1 MKKYVILF
9 FLIFLS
15 GCASGKF
22 GYSEEQWQAMSQ
34 QQRDAVIAEVE
45 DKLMQNKEAIHEQEM
60 TQQNLNHISGSR
72 SNDFHVWPGSP
83 RRSLYNLRQ

>member
-1 MKKYVILF
+1 MKKYFILF
-9 FLIFLS
+9 FLIYLS

-22 GYSEEQWQAMSQ
+22 GFTDEQWQAMSQ

-45 DKLMQNKEAIHEQEM
+45 
-60 TQQNLNHISGSR
+60 QNLNHISGSR

>member
-1 MKKYVILF
+1 MRKFFILLF
-9 FLIFLS
+9 ISYLS
-15 GCASGKF
+15 GCASGKY
-22 GYSEEQWQAMSQ
+22 GYSDGQWQALSQ

-45 DKLMQNKEAIHEQEM
+45 ENIRQNKEAIHEQEM
-60 TQQNLNHISGSR
+60 TNQNLNHISGSR